1 MGSRQ
6 QEYAGGAWGARL
18 RGRPNRRRPFEPDL
32 GNAGVGKQTCTESK
46 PPASRPGGF
55 FVVATDS
62 EEGEPVRV
70 IIIAAG
76 QSADD
81 KSWARWI
88 RKGNLVIGAD
98 GGAAQALAWGITP
111 QVVVGDMDSLT
122 ESHRARLEA
131 QGCEF
136 VQHPRAK
143 DETDLELA
151 LGYAVEQGADE
162 IVILGALG
170 GRMDHT
176 LANVLLLALPLLR
189 DVTARIVRG
198 GEEVLLLRGGQSIR
212 LEGQKGNRVSL
223 LPVEGD
229 ACGVATRGLAWPLN
243 DDTLRFGFSR
253 GVSNEMTGSEAWID
267 LREGSLVVVHVPLPA
282 GEESVR

>member
-1 MGSRQ
+1 M
-6 QEYAGGAWGARL
+6 
-18 RGRPNRRRPFEPDL
+18 
-32 GNAGVGKQTCTESK
+32 
-46 PPASRPGGF
+46 
-55 FVVATDS
+55 
-62 EEGEPVRV
+62 RV

-76 QSADD
+76 QPADD
-81 KSWARWI
+81 EHWARWI
-88 RKGNLVIGAD
+88 RSGDLVIGAD
-98 GGAAQALAWGITP
+98 GGAAQALARGWTP
-111 QVVVGDMDSLT
+111 RVVVGDMDSLT
-122 ESHRARLEA
+122 EANRSRLEG

-136 VQHPRAK
+136 IRHPRAK

-151 LGYAVEQGADE
+151 LTYAVEQGAEE

-189 DVTARIVRG
+189 HVTARIARG

-212 LEGQKGNRVSL
+212 LDGIKGDRVSL

-229 ACGVATRGLAWPLN
+229 ACGVTTRGLAWPLN
-243 DDTLRFGFSR
+243 GDTLRFGFSR
-253 GVSNEMTGSEAWID
+253 GVSNEMTGEEAWID
-267 LREGSLVVVHVPLPA
+267 LREGSLIVVHVPLPA